1 MKEMCRN
8 FICSNPCAS
17 TQNAAAKTAGSTNML
32 SDKPIDSCNACVM
45 ERIGP
50 AQAYVAFQSY
60 AVPMEQEQSL
70 VCGTVFS
77 ELVMPYCKGW
87 NLYRFSKEV

>member
-1 MKEMCRN
+1 C
-8 FICSNPCAS
+8 
-17 TQNAAAKTAGSTNML
+17 AAAQNTAAKPAASKTVL
-32 SDKPIDSCNACVM
+32 SDKPVDSCNACVM

-50 AQAYVAFQSY
+50 AQAYVPSQSY
-60 AVPMEQEQSL
+60 TAPMEQEQSL